1 MTLLT
6 AEQVCDKLQVKKSY
20 LYHLTHTNKIPFI
33 KLGNHLRFDTED
45 IDNWLLK
52 LKNGGEADEYI

>member
-6 AEQVCDKLQVKKSY
+6 AQQVCDKLQVKISY

-52 LKNGGEADEYI
+52 LKTGGEADEYI